1 MNIKDIE
8 VGLHVFVA
16 GDLSNHVYEVVEV
29 KSGWVTIYD
38 TKTGKESKVRAKVL
52 EERAIQ
58 PKSAPAP
65 VADKESDDQAVPRET
80 EADDADEPEEEIL
93 TPGQKM
99 AKQLREA
106 RVRYV
111 KAKSYRGSV
120 SAHNGD
126 ELANLLAGCS
136 PEEAMHLAAVVVAQ
150 TDENPCDPVA
160 KYSHLNPGQQ
170 RMNSGNLIRAR
181 VKKGL
186 ITVDEVAKIYASMG
200 AGEEAAA
207 AE

>member
-16 GDLSNHVYEVVEV
+16 GDDRVWEVLAVD
-29 KSGWVTIYD
+29 KGWVTVA
-38 TKTGKESKVRAKVL
+38 TEGEQRKVRAKQLTEKPIVARK
-52 EERAIQ
+52 EQAE
-58 PKSAPAP
+58 PKPG
-65 VADKESDDQAVPRET
+65 VEAVPRET
-80 EADDADEPEEEIL
+80 EADDADEPEEEVL
-93 TPGQKM
+93 TPGQRM

-106 RVRYV
+106 RARYV
-111 KAKSYRGSV
+111 KAKSYSGST

-136 PEEAMHLAAVVVAQ
+136 PEEAMHLAAAVVAQ
-150 TDENPCDPVA
+150 TDESPCDPVA

-186 ITVDEVAKIYASMG
+186 ITVDQVAEMYASMG